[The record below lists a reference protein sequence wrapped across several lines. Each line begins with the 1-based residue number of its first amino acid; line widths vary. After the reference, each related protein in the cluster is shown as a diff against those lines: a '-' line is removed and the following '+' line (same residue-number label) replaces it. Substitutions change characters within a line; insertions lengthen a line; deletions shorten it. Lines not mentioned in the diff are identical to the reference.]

1 MKNILLPDSNTTES
15 NCIEKAILSSKIKFK
30 VIWKLRKFFKNK
42 YLNVLF
48 INFAWQLFVE
58 IVK

>member
-1 MKNILLPDSNTTES
+1 MPR
-15 NCIEKAILSSKIKFK
+15 KIKFK
-30 VIWKLRKFFKNK
+30 VILKLQKFLKNK